1 MGVSINELSNFVSSA
16 EGNIVV
22 NYIAKIAS
30 EIDDISQLISAY
42 QNFVNI
48 NSKALQKIKIKD
60 LTEKVNKGVI
70 KAGYNSDHR
79 DQIWEGLIL
88 TNYINLQQLVT
99 NKADL
104 LDCDKTIKKIESKF
118 KKDFE
123 QTNENLEKMK
133 NSVEQLKA
141 NKKAMEKS
149 GIEEE
154 IVNQWLNNISNMQKN
169 IKDMTSD
176 SVAEGSKENK
186 GKPNSVEKVDKPRDQ
201 GKVAEAKKDK
211 KKQKKNKVDDL
222 SASESADSE
231 LRRMSG
237 AKLKESKEKSE
248 GSKEKEG
255 QKQKDKSADSEL

>member
-1 MGVSINELSNFVSSA
+1 MG
-16 EGNIVV
+16 
-22 NYIAKIAS
+22 
-30 EIDDISQLISAY
+30 
-42 QNFVNI
+42 
-48 NSKALQKIKIKD
+48 
-60 LTEKVNKGVI
+60 
-70 KAGYNSDHR
+70 
-79 DQIWEGLIL
+79 
-88 TNYINLQQLVT
+88 
-99 NKADL
+99 
-104 LDCDKTIKKIESKF
+104 SKF

-211 KKQKKNKVDDL
+211 KKQKKNKVDNL
-222 SASESADSE
+222 SKLISE
-231 LRRMSG
+231 LRSELG
-237 AKLKESKEKSE
+237 GEPADKVSISISEAKSEKSKEKKPSKAEEIDDEEIASMEEKRKRLIGLLSE
-248 GSKEKEG
+248 DNPAS
-255 QKQKDKSADSEL
+255 SSS